1 MVKQAKNVTSSLPQK
16 GALRASLLR
25 CALGGLL
32 LVFLAVANVLWGS
45 LDIPIADVWRILLGK
60 EPAGHHAWSF
70 IIWQGRVPQMLTA
83 LLTGA
88 SLGTCGLLLQT
99 ALRNPLAGP
108 SILGIDSGANLGV
121 AIVLLLLGG
130 TASIG
135 SLQLG
140 GHLLVVVAAMMGALS
155 IMALLMMLSRILRSQ
170 VMLLITGVVISY
182 VTGSIIQ
189 LLNYSATEQG
199 VFSFVIWG
207 MGNFASVGIERLPVF
222 CLLSLVGL
230 VLALLLI
237 KPLDALLLGDRYAEN
252 LGVRIGYVRQ
262 MLLLVTGLL
271 TATTTAFCGPIS
283 FIGLAVPHLAR
294 LSIGTSSHRI
304 LMPAT
309 MLIGANLAL
318 ACNLLS
324 TLPRDGSIIPISVIT
339 PLIGAP
345 VVLHVILKNKNN

>member
-1 MVKQAKNVTSSLPQK
+1 MKDKYKLK
-16 GALRASLLR
+16 LLTVV
-25 CALGGLL
+25 LVLL
-32 LVFLAVANVLWGS
+32 SVANVLWGS
-45 LDIPIADVWRILLGK
+45 LHIPIGDVWRILCGG
-60 EPAGHHAWSF
+60 EVEGHPAWS
-70 IIWQGRVPQMLTA
+70 IIVLQGRVPQMLTA
-83 LLTGA
+83 LFTGSA
-88 SLGTCGLLLQT
+88 LGTCGLLLQT
-99 ALRNPLAGP
+99 AFRNPLAGP

-135 SLQLG
+135 SLALG
-140 GHLLVVVAAMMGALS
+140 GHLLVVVAAMVGALS
-155 IMALLMMLSRILRSQ
+155 IMALLMILSRMLRSQ
-170 VMLLITGVVISY
+170 VMLLITGVIISY
-182 VTGSIIQ
+182 VTGSVIQ

-207 MGNFASVGIERLPVF
+207 MGNFSSVGIERLPVF
-222 CLLSLVGL
+222 CALSFVGL
-230 VLALLLI
+230 LLALLLI

-252 LGVRIGYVRQ
+252 LGIKIGYVRQ

-294 LSIGTSSHRI
+294 LALGTSYHRV

-345 VVLHVILKNKNN
+345 VVLHVILKQRN

>member
-1 MVKQAKNVTSSLPQK
+1 MKDKYKLKLLTVLMV
-16 GALRASLLR
+16 LLSI
-25 CALGGLL
+25 
-32 LVFLAVANVLWGS
+32 ANVLWGS
-45 LDIPIADVWRILLGK
+45 LDIPVKDVWQILCGN
-60 EPAGHHAWSF
+60 EVEGHPAWS
-70 IIWQGRVPQMLTA
+70 IIILQGRIPQMLMA
-83 LLTGA
+83 LLTGTA
-88 SLGTCGLLLQT
+88 LGTCGLLLQT
-99 ALRNPLAGP
+99 AFRNPLAGP

-135 SLQLG
+135 SLALG
-140 GHLLVVVAAMMGALS
+140 GHLLVVVAAMVGALS
-155 IMALLMMLSRILRSQ
+155 IMALLMILSRLLRSQ
-170 VMLLITGVVISY
+170 VMLLITGVIISY
-182 VTGSIIQ
+182 VTGSVIQ

-207 MGNFASVGIERLPVF
+207 MGNFASVGIERLSVF
-222 CLLSLVGL
+222 CALSFVGL
-230 VLALLLI
+230 FLALLLI

-252 LGVRIGYVRQ
+252 LGIRIGRVRQ

-294 LSIGTSSHRI
+294 LTLGTSYHRT

-318 ACNLLS
+318 LCNLLS
-324 TLPRDGSIIPISVIT
+324 TLPRDGSLIPISVIT

-345 VVLHVILKNKNN
+345 VVLHVILRQKSN

>member
-1 MVKQAKNVTSSLPQK
+1 MKDKYKLK
-16 GALRASLLR
+16 L
-25 CALGGLL
+25 
-32 LVFLAVANVLWGS
+32 LAVLMVLFSIANVLWGS
-45 LDIPIADVWRILLGK
+45 LDIPIKDVWQILCGN
-60 EPAGHHAWSF
+60 EIEGHPAWS
-70 IIWQGRVPQMLTA
+70 IIVMQGRVPQMLTA
-83 LLTGA
+83 LLTGTA
-88 SLGTCGLLLQT
+88 LGTCGLLLQT
-99 ALRNPLAGP
+99 AFRNPLAGP

-135 SLQLG
+135 SLTIG
-140 GHLLVVVAAMMGALS
+140 GHLLVVVAAMVGALT
-155 IMALLMMLSRILRSQ
+155 IMALLMLLSRLLRSQ
-170 VMLLITGVVISY
+170 VMLLITGVIISY
-182 VTGSIIQ
+182 VTGSVIQ

-199 VFSFVIWG
+199 VHSFVIWG
-207 MGNFASVGIERLPVF
+207 MGNFASVGIERLPIF
-222 CLLSLVGL
+222 CTLSCIGLL
-230 VLALLLI
+230 LALLLI

-252 LGVRIGYVRQ
+252 LGIRIGRVRQ

-294 LSIGTSSHRI
+294 LTLGTSYHRM

-345 VVLHVILKNKNN
+345 VVLHVILKNKAS

>member
-1 MVKQAKNVTSSLPQK
+1 MV
-16 GALRASLLR
+16 
-25 CALGGLL
+25 
-32 LVFLAVANVLWGS
+32 
-45 LDIPIADVWRILLGK
+45 
-60 EPAGHHAWSF
+60 
-70 IIWQGRVPQMLTA
+70 TA
-83 LLTGA
+83 LLTGTA
-88 SLGTCGLLLQT
+88 LGTCGLLLQT
-99 ALRNPLAGP
+99 AFRNPLAGP

-135 SLQLG
+135 NLALG
-140 GHLLVVVAAMMGALS
+140 GHLLVVVAAMVGALA
-155 IMALLMMLSRILRSQ
+155 IMALLMILSKLLRSQ
-170 VMLLITGVVISY
+170 VMLLITGVIISY

-199 VFSFVIWG
+199 VHSFVIWG

-222 CLLSLVGL
+222 CALSCLGLL
-230 VLALLLI
+230 LATLLI

-252 LGVRIGYVRQ
+252 LGVRIGRIRQ

-283 FIGLAVPHLAR
+283 FICLAVPHLAR
-294 LSIGTSSHRI
+294 LALGTSYHRT

-345 VVLHVILKNKNN
+345 VVLHVILKQKNN

>member
-1 MVKQAKNVTSSLPQK
+1 MKD
-16 GALRASLLR
+16 RA
-25 CALGGLL
+25 L
-32 LVFLAVANVLWGS
+32 LVLLAIALVLLAIANVLWGS
-45 LDIPIADVWRILLGK
+45 LNIPVDDVWQILCGG
-60 EPAGHHAWSF
+60 EVEEHPAWS
-70 IIWQGRVPQMLTA
+70 IIILQGRVPQMLTA
-83 LLTGA
+83 LLTGTA
-88 SLGTCGLLLQT
+88 LGTCGLLLQT
-99 ALRNPLAGP
+99 AFRNPLAGP

-135 SLQLG
+135 NLALG
-140 GHLLVVVAAMMGALS
+140 GHLLVVIAAMLGALA
-155 IMALLMMLSRILRSQ
+155 IMALLMILSRLLRSQ
-170 VMLLITGVVISY
+170 VMLLITGVIISY

-207 MGNFASVGIERLPVF
+207 MGNFASVGIERLPIF
-222 CLLSLVGL
+222 CALACIGLL
-230 VLALLLI
+230 LALLLV

-252 LGVRIGYVRQ
+252 LGIKIGRMRQ

-294 LSIGTSSHRI
+294 LTLGTAWHRT
-304 LMPAT
+304 LLPAT
-309 MLIGANLAL
+309 MLIGANLTL
-318 ACNLLS
+318 VCNLLS

-345 VVLHVILKNKNN
+345 VILHVILRQVRS

>member
-1 MVKQAKNVTSSLPQK
+1 MKAKYKLKLLAVAMV
-16 GALRASLLR
+16 LLS
-25 CALGGLL
+25 
-32 LVFLAVANVLWGS
+32 VANVLWGS
-45 LDIPIADVWRILLGK
+45 LDIPVSDVWRILCGG
-60 EPAGHHAWSF
+60 EVEGHPAWS
-70 IIWQGRVPQMLTA
+70 IIVLQGRIPQMLTA
-83 LLTGA
+83 LLTGTA
-88 SLGTCGLLLQT
+88 LGTCGLLLQT
-99 ALRNPLAGP
+99 AFRNPLAGP

-135 SLQLG
+135 SLTLG
-140 GHLLVVVAAMMGALS
+140 GHLLVVVAAMVGALA
-155 IMALLMMLSRILRSQ
+155 IMALLMILSRLLRSQ
-170 VMLLITGVVISY
+170 VMLLITGVIISY

-199 VFSFVIWG
+199 VHSFVIWG

-222 CLLSLVGL
+222 CALSCLGL
-230 VLALLLI
+230 FLALLLI
-237 KPLDALLLGDRYAEN
+237 KPLDALLLGDHYAEN
-252 LGVRIGYVRQ
+252 LGIRIGRVRQ

-294 LSIGTSSHRI
+294 LTLGTSHHRT

-309 MLIGANLAL
+309 MLVGANLAL

-345 VVLHVILKNKNN
+345 VVLHVILKQKNN

>member
-1 MVKQAKNVTSSLPQK
+1 MKDKYKLKLLAV
-16 GALRASLLR
+16 ALVVLS
-25 CALGGLL
+25 
-32 LVFLAVANVLWGS
+32 VANVLWGS
-45 LDIPIADVWRILLGK
+45 LDIPVGDVWRILCGG
-60 EPAGHHAWSF
+60 EVEGHPAWS
-70 IIWQGRVPQMLTA
+70 IIVLQGRVPQMLTA
-83 LLTGA
+83 LFTGSA
-88 SLGTCGLLLQT
+88 LGTCGLLLQT
-99 ALRNPLAGP
+99 AFRNPLAGP

-135 SLQLG
+135 SLALG
-140 GHLLVVVAAMMGALS
+140 GHLLVVVAAMVGALS
-155 IMALLMMLSRILRSQ
+155 IMALLMILSRMLRSQ
-170 VMLLITGVVISY
+170 VMLLITGVIISY
-182 VTGSIIQ
+182 VTGSVIQ

-207 MGNFASVGIERLPVF
+207 MGNFSSVGIERLPVF
-222 CLLSLVGL
+222 FILSCIGLLM
-230 VLALLLI
+230 ALLLI

-252 LGVRIGYVRQ
+252 LGIKIGHVRQ

-283 FIGLAVPHLAR
+283 FIGLVVPHLAR
-294 LSIGTSSHRI
+294 LALGTSYHRV

-345 VVLHVILKNKNN
+345 VVLHVILKQKN

>member
-1 MVKQAKNVTSSLPQK
+1 MVNYKCLWLTF
-16 GALRASLLR
+16 ALVLL
-25 CALGGLL
+25 AI
-32 LVFLAVANVLWGS
+32 ANVLWGS
-45 LDIPIADVWRILLGK
+45 LDIPVSNVWHILCGGEVEGHPAWRIIVL
-60 EPAGHHAWSF
+60 
-70 IIWQGRVPQMLTA
+70 QGRVPQMLTA
-83 LLTGA
+83 LLTGTA
-88 SLGTCGLLLQT
+88 LGTCGLLLQT
-99 ALRNPLAGP
+99 AFRNPLAGP

-135 SLQLG
+135 NLALG
-140 GHLLVVVAAMMGALS
+140 GHLLVVIATMAGALA
-155 IMALLMMLSRILRSQ
+155 IMALLMILSRLLRNQ
-170 VMLLITGVVISY
+170 VMLLITGVIISY

-207 MGNFASVGIERLPVF
+207 MGNFSSVGIERLPVF
-222 CLLSLVGL
+222 CALSCAGLL
-230 VLALLLI
+230 LALLLV

-252 LGVRIGYVRQ
+252 LGIRIGRVRQ

-294 LSIGTSSHRI
+294 LTLGTAWHRT
-304 LMPAT
+304 LLPAT
-309 MLIGANLAL
+309 MLVGANLAL
-318 ACNLLS
+318 LCNLLC

-345 VVLHVILKNKNN
+345 VILHVILRQARGEV

>member
-1 MVKQAKNVTSSLPQK
+1 MKNRLSIILLSLT
-16 GALRASLLR
+16 
-25 CALGGLL
+25 LL
-32 LVFLAVANVLWGS
+32 LLAAANVLWAS
-45 LDIPIADVWRILLGK
+45 LDIPLGDVLQILYGN
-60 EPAGHHAWSF
+60 EVEGHHAWSI

-88 SLGTCGLLLQT
+88 ALGTCGLLLQT
-99 ALRNPLAGP
+99 AFRNPLAGP

-130 TASIG
+130 TVSIG
-135 SLQLG
+135 NLTLG
-140 GHLLVVVAAMMGALS
+140 GQMLVIVAAMAGALG
-155 IMALLMMLSRILRSQ
+155 IMALLMILGKMLRSQ

-199 VFSFVIWG
+199 VFKFIIWG
-207 MGNFASVGIERLPVF
+207 MGDFSSVGIEKLPYFFVLS
-222 CLLSLVGL
+222 CAGLL
-230 VLALLLI
+230 LASLLI

-252 LGVRIGYVRQ
+252 LGIKINSVRQ

-294 LSIGTSSHRI
+294 LMLGTARHSI

-309 MLIGANLAL
+309 MLIGANLTL

-324 TLPRDGSIIPISVIT
+324 TIPRDGSVIPISVIT

-345 VVLHVILKNKNN
+345 VVLHVILKQRHD

>member
-1 MVKQAKNVTSSLPQK
+1 MKD
-16 GALRASLLR
+16 RA
-25 CALGGLL
+25 L
-32 LVFLAVANVLWGS
+32 LVLLAIALVLLAIANVLWGS
-45 LDIPIADVWRILLGK
+45 LNIPVGDVWQILCGG
-60 EPAGHHAWSF
+60 EVEEHPAWS
-70 IIWQGRVPQMLTA
+70 IIILQGRVPQMLTA
-83 LLTGA
+83 LLTGTA
-88 SLGTCGLLLQT
+88 LGTCGLLLQT
-99 ALRNPLAGP
+99 AFRNPLAGP

-135 SLQLG
+135 NLALG
-140 GHLLVVVAAMMGALS
+140 GHLLVVIAAMLGALA
-155 IMALLMMLSRILRSQ
+155 IMALLMILSRLLRSQ
-170 VMLLITGVVISY
+170 VMLLITGVIISY

-207 MGNFASVGIERLPVF
+207 MGNFASVGIERLPIF
-222 CLLSLVGL
+222 CALACIGLL
-230 VLALLLI
+230 LALLLV

-252 LGVRIGYVRQ
+252 LGIKIGRMQQ

-294 LSIGTSSHRI
+294 LTLGTAWHRT
-304 LMPAT
+304 LLPAT
-309 MLIGANLAL
+309 MLIGANLTL
-318 ACNLLS
+318 VCNLLS

-345 VVLHVILKNKNN
+345 VILHVILRQVRS

>member
-1 MVKQAKNVTSSLPQK
+1 MKAKYKLKLLAVAMV
-16 GALRASLLR
+16 LLS
-25 CALGGLL
+25 
-32 LVFLAVANVLWGS
+32 VANVLWGS
-45 LDIPIADVWRILLGK
+45 LDIPVSDVWRILCGG
-60 EPAGHHAWSF
+60 EVEGHPAWS
-70 IIWQGRVPQMLTA
+70 IIVLQGRIPQMLTA
-83 LLTGA
+83 LLTGTA
-88 SLGTCGLLLQT
+88 LGTCGLLLQT
-99 ALRNPLAGP
+99 AFRNPLAGP

-135 SLQLG
+135 SLTLG
-140 GHLLVVVAAMMGALS
+140 GHLLVVVAAMVGALA
-155 IMALLMMLSRILRSQ
+155 IMALLMILSRLLRSQ
-170 VMLLITGVVISY
+170 VMLLITGVIISY

-189 LLNYSATEQG
+189 LLNYSSTEQG
-199 VFSFVIWG
+199 VHSFVIWG

-222 CLLSLVGL
+222 CALSCLGL
-230 VLALLLI
+230 FLALLLI
-237 KPLDALLLGDRYAEN
+237 KPLDALLLGDHYAEN
-252 LGVRIGYVRQ
+252 LGIRIGRVRQ

-294 LSIGTSSHRI
+294 LTLGTSYHRT

-309 MLIGANLAL
+309 MLVGANLAL

-345 VVLHVILKNKNN
+345 VVLHVILKQKNN

>member
-1 MVKQAKNVTSSLPQK
+1 MKDKYKLK
-16 GALRASLLR
+16 L
-25 CALGGLL
+25 
-32 LVFLAVANVLWGS
+32 LAVLMVLLSIANVLWGS
-45 LDIPIADVWRILLGK
+45 LDIPIKDVWQILCGN
-60 EPAGHHAWSF
+60 EIEGHPAWS
-70 IIWQGRVPQMLTA
+70 IIVLQGRVPQMLTA
-83 LLTGA
+83 LLTGTA
-88 SLGTCGLLLQT
+88 LGTCGLLLQT
-99 ALRNPLAGP
+99 AFRNPLAGP

-135 SLQLG
+135 SLTIG
-140 GHLLVVVAAMMGALS
+140 GHLLVVIAAMVGALT
-155 IMALLMMLSRILRSQ
+155 IMALLMLLSRLLRSQ
-170 VMLLITGVVISY
+170 VMLLITGVIISY
-182 VTGSIIQ
+182 VTGSVIQ

-199 VFSFVIWG
+199 VHSFVIWG
-207 MGNFASVGIERLPVF
+207 MGNFASVGIERLPIF
-222 CLLSLVGL
+222 CTLSCIGLL
-230 VLALLLI
+230 LALLLI

-252 LGVRIGYVRQ
+252 LGIRIGRVRQ

-294 LSIGTSSHRI
+294 LTLGTSYHRM

-345 VVLHVILKNKNN
+345 VVLHVILKNKAS

>member
-1 MVKQAKNVTSSLPQK
+1 MKDKYKLK
-16 GALRASLLR
+16 L
-25 CALGGLL
+25 
-32 LVFLAVANVLWGS
+32 LAVLMVLLSIANVLWGS
-45 LDIPIADVWRILLGK
+45 LDIPIKDVWQILCGN
-60 EPAGHHAWSF
+60 EIEGHPAWS
-70 IIWQGRVPQMLTA
+70 IIVLQGRMPQMLTA
-83 LLTGA
+83 LLTGTA
-88 SLGTCGLLLQT
+88 LGTCGLLLQT
-99 ALRNPLAGP
+99 AFRNPLAGP

-135 SLQLG
+135 SLTIG
-140 GHLLVVVAAMMGALS
+140 GHLLVVVAAMVGALT
-155 IMALLMMLSRILRSQ
+155 IMALLMLLSRLLRSQ
-170 VMLLITGVVISY
+170 VMLLITGVIISY
-182 VTGSIIQ
+182 VTGSVIQ

-199 VFSFVIWG
+199 VHSFVIWG
-207 MGNFASVGIERLPVF
+207 MGNFASVGIERLPIF
-222 CLLSLVGL
+222 CTLSCIGLL
-230 VLALLLI
+230 LALLLI

-252 LGVRIGYVRQ
+252 LGIRIGRVRQ

-294 LSIGTSSHRI
+294 LTLGTSYHRM

-345 VVLHVILKNKNN
+345 VVLHVILKNKAS

>member
-1 MVKQAKNVTSSLPQK
+1 MKDKYKLKLLAV
-16 GALRASLLR
+16 ALVVLS
-25 CALGGLL
+25 
-32 LVFLAVANVLWGS
+32 VANVLWGS
-45 LDIPIADVWRILLGK
+45 LDIPVGDVWRILCGG
-60 EPAGHHAWSF
+60 EVEGHPAWS
-70 IIWQGRVPQMLTA
+70 IIVLQGRVPQMLTA
-83 LLTGA
+83 LFTGSA
-88 SLGTCGLLLQT
+88 LGTCGLLLQT
-99 ALRNPLAGP
+99 AFRNPLAGP

-135 SLQLG
+135 SLALG
-140 GHLLVVVAAMMGALS
+140 GHLLVVVAAMVGALS
-155 IMALLMMLSRILRSQ
+155 IMALLMILSRMLRSQ
-170 VMLLITGVVISY
+170 VMLLITGVIISY

-207 MGNFASVGIERLPVF
+207 MGNFSSVGIERLPVF
-222 CLLSLVGL
+222 FILSCIGLLM
-230 VLALLLI
+230 ALLLI

-252 LGVRIGYVRQ
+252 LGIKIGHVRQ

-294 LSIGTSSHRI
+294 LALGTSYHRV

-345 VVLHVILKNKNN
+345 VVLHVILKQKN

>member
-1 MVKQAKNVTSSLPQK
+1 MKTKLYLL
-16 GALRASLLR
+16 ALSMALLS
-25 CALGGLL
+25 
-32 LVFLAVANVLWGS
+32 VANVLWGS
-45 LDIPIADVWRILLGK
+45 IDIPLRDFWQILCGG
-60 EPAGHHAWSF
+60 EVEGHPAWS
-70 IIWQGRVPQMLTA
+70 IIILEGRVPQMLTA
-83 LLTGA
+83 LLTGTA
-88 SLGTCGLLLQT
+88 LGTCGLLLQT
-99 ALRNPLAGP
+99 AFRNPLAGP

-135 SLQLG
+135 SLTVS
-140 GHLLVVVAAMMGALS
+140 GHLLVVIAAMAGALG
-155 IMALLMMLSRILRSQ
+155 IMALLMLLSRLLRSQ
-170 VMLLITGVVISY
+170 VMLLITGVIISY

-207 MGNFASVGIERLPVF
+207 MGNFSSVGIERLPVF
-222 CLLSLVGL
+222 CALSVVGL
-230 VLALLLI
+230 LLALLLV

-252 LGVRIGYVRQ
+252 LGIKIGHVRQ

-294 LSIGTSSHRI
+294 LALGTSYHRT

-318 ACNLLS
+318 MCNLLS
-324 TLPRDGSIIPISVIT
+324 ALPRDGSLIPISVIT

-345 VVLHVILKNKNN
+345 VVLHVILKSNKN

>member
-1 MVKQAKNVTSSLPQK
+1 MKS
-16 GALRASLLR
+16 RSLL
-25 CALGGLL
+25 LL
-32 LVFLAVANVLWGS
+32 LSLALVALAIANVLWGS
-45 LDIPIADVWRILLGK
+45 LGIPVRDVWHILCGG
-60 EPAGHHAWSF
+60 EVEGHPAWS
-70 IIWQGRVPQMLTA
+70 IIVRQGRVPQMLTA
-83 LLTGA
+83 MLTGM
-88 SLGTCGLLLQT
+88 SLGICGLLLQT
-99 ALRNPLAGP
+99 AFRNPLAGP

-130 TASIG
+130 TVSIG
-135 SLQLG
+135 SLTLG
-140 GHLLVVVAAMMGALS
+140 GHLLVVVAAMVGALA
-155 IMALLMMLSRILRSQ
+155 IMSLLMLLSKLLQSQ
-170 VMLLITGVVISY
+170 VMLLITGVIISY

-207 MGNFASVGIERLPVF
+207 MGNFSSVGIERMPVF
-222 CLLSLVGL
+222 CSLSCVGL
-230 VLALLLI
+230 LLALLLI

-252 LGVRIGYVRQ
+252 LGIRIGRMRQ

-294 LSIGTSSHRI
+294 LALGTSYHRV

-345 VVLHVILKNKNN
+345 VVLHVILKHKN

>member
-1 MVKQAKNVTSSLPQK
+1 MKDKYKLKLLTVLMV
-16 GALRASLLR
+16 LLSI
-25 CALGGLL
+25 
-32 LVFLAVANVLWGS
+32 ANVLWGS
-45 LDIPIADVWRILLGK
+45 LDIPVKDVWQILCGN
-60 EPAGHHAWSF
+60 EVEGHPAWS
-70 IIWQGRVPQMLTA
+70 IIILQGRIPQMLTA
-83 LLTGA
+83 LLTGTT
-88 SLGTCGLLLQT
+88 LGTCGLLLQT
-99 ALRNPLAGP
+99 AFRNPLAGP

-135 SLQLG
+135 SLALG
-140 GHLLVVVAAMMGALS
+140 GHLLVVVAAMVGALS
-155 IMALLMMLSRILRSQ
+155 IMALLMILSRLLRSQ
-170 VMLLITGVVISY
+170 VMLLITGVIISY

-222 CLLSLVGL
+222 CVLSFVGL
-230 VLALLLI
+230 FLALLLI

-252 LGVRIGYVRQ
+252 LGIRIGRVRQ

-294 LSIGTSSHRI
+294 LTLGTSYHRT

-318 ACNLLS
+318 LCNLLS
-324 TLPRDGSIIPISVIT
+324 TLPRDGSLIPISVIT

-345 VVLHVILKNKNN
+345 VVLHVILRQKSN

>member
-1 MVKQAKNVTSSLPQK
+1 MKDKYKLK
-16 GALRASLLR
+16 G
-25 CALGGLL
+25 
-32 LVFLAVANVLWGS
+32 LAVLMVLLSIANVLWGS
-45 LDIPIADVWRILLGK
+45 LDIPVKDVWQILCGN
-60 EPAGHHAWSF
+60 EIEGHPAWS
-70 IIWQGRVPQMLTA
+70 IIILQGRIPQMLTA
-83 LLTGA
+83 LLTGTA
-88 SLGTCGLLLQT
+88 LGTCGLLLQT
-99 ALRNPLAGP
+99 AFRNPLAGP

-135 SLQLG
+135 SLALG
-140 GHLLVVVAAMMGALS
+140 GHLLVVVAAMVGALS
-155 IMALLMMLSRILRSQ
+155 IMALLMILSKLLRSQ
-170 VMLLITGVVISY
+170 VMLLITGVIISY

-222 CLLSLVGL
+222 CALSFVGL
-230 VLALLLI
+230 FLALLLI

-252 LGVRIGYVRQ
+252 LGIRIGRVRQ

-294 LSIGTSSHRI
+294 LTLGTSYHRT

-318 ACNLLS
+318 LCNLLS
-324 TLPRDGSIIPISVIT
+324 TLPRDGSLIPISVIT

-345 VVLHVILKNKNN
+345 VVLHVILRQKSN

>member
-1 MVKQAKNVTSSLPQK
+1 MVA
-16 GALRASLLR
+16 
-25 CALGGLL
+25 CLL
-32 LVFLAVANVLWGS
+32 LLGVANVLWGS
-45 LDIPIADVWRILLGK
+45 LDIPVRDVWQILCGN
-60 EPAGHHAWSF
+60 EVDGHPAWSI

-83 LLTGA
+83 LLTGTA
-88 SLGTCGLLLQT
+88 LGTCGLLLQT
-99 ALRNPLAGP
+99 AFRNPLAGP

-135 SLQLG
+135 SLTVS
-140 GHLLVVVAAMMGALS
+140 GHLLVVIAAMAGALS
-155 IMALLMMLSRILRSQ
+155 IMTLLMMLSRVLRSQ
-170 VMLLITGVVISY
+170 VMLLITGVIISY

-199 VFSFVIWG
+199 IHNFVIWG

-222 CLLSLVGL
+222 CSLSIVGIL
-230 VLALLLI
+230 LALLLV

-252 LGVRIGYVRQ
+252 LGIKIGHVRQ

-294 LSIGTSSHRI
+294 LALGTSYHRT

-318 ACNLLS
+318 MCNLLS
-324 TLPRDGSIIPISVIT
+324 ALPRDGSLIPISVIT

-345 VVLHVILKNKNN
+345 VVLHVILINNKN

>member
-1 MVKQAKNVTSSLPQK
+1 MKDKYKLK
-16 GALRASLLR
+16 L
-25 CALGGLL
+25 
-32 LVFLAVANVLWGS
+32 LAVLMVLLSIANVLWGS
-45 LDIPIADVWRILLGK
+45 LDIPIKDVWQILCGN
-60 EPAGHHAWSF
+60 EIEGHPAWS
-70 IIWQGRVPQMLTA
+70 IIVMQGRVPQMLTA
-83 LLTGA
+83 LLTGTA
-88 SLGTCGLLLQT
+88 LGTCGLLLQT
-99 ALRNPLAGP
+99 AFRNPLAGP

-135 SLQLG
+135 SLTIG
-140 GHLLVVVAAMMGALS
+140 GHLLVVVAAMVGALT
-155 IMALLMMLSRILRSQ
+155 IMALLMLLSRLLRSQ
-170 VMLLITGVVISY
+170 VMLLITGVIISY
-182 VTGSIIQ
+182 VTGSVIQ

-199 VFSFVIWG
+199 VHSFVIWG
-207 MGNFASVGIERLPVF
+207 MGNFASVGIERLPIF
-222 CLLSLVGL
+222 CTLSCIGLL
-230 VLALLLI
+230 LALLLI

-252 LGVRIGYVRQ
+252 LGISIGRVRQ

-294 LSIGTSSHRI
+294 LTLGTSYHRM

-345 VVLHVILKNKNN
+345 VVLHVILKNKAS

>member
-1 MVKQAKNVTSSLPQK
+1 MKDKYKLK
-16 GALRASLLR
+16 L
-25 CALGGLL
+25 
-32 LVFLAVANVLWGS
+32 LAVLMVLLSIANVLWGS
-45 LDIPIADVWRILLGK
+45 LDIPIKDVWQILCGN
-60 EPAGHHAWSF
+60 EIEGHPAWS
-70 IIWQGRVPQMLTA
+70 IIVLQGRVPQMLTA
-83 LLTGA
+83 LLTGTA
-88 SLGTCGLLLQT
+88 LGTCGLLLQT
-99 ALRNPLAGP
+99 AFRNPLAGP

-135 SLQLG
+135 SLTIG
-140 GHLLVVVAAMMGALS
+140 GHLLVVVAAMVGALT
-155 IMALLMMLSRILRSQ
+155 IMALLMLLSRLLRSQ
-170 VMLLITGVVISY
+170 VMLLITGVIISY
-182 VTGSIIQ
+182 VTGSVIQ

-199 VFSFVIWG
+199 VHSFVIWG
-207 MGNFASVGIERLPVF
+207 MGNFASVGIERLPIF
-222 CLLSLVGL
+222 CTLSCIGLL
-230 VLALLLI
+230 LALLLI

-252 LGVRIGYVRQ
+252 LGIRIGRVRQ
-262 MLLLVTGLL
+262 MLLLITGLL

-294 LSIGTSSHRI
+294 LTLGTSYHRM

-345 VVLHVILKNKNN
+345 VVLHVILKNKAS

>member
-1 MVKQAKNVTSSLPQK
+1 MKDKYKLK
-16 GALRASLLR
+16 L
-25 CALGGLL
+25 
-32 LVFLAVANVLWGS
+32 LAVLMVLLSIANVLCGS
-45 LDIPIADVWRILLGK
+45 LDIPIKDVWQILCGN
-60 EPAGHHAWSF
+60 EIEGHPAWS
-70 IIWQGRVPQMLTA
+70 IIVMQGRVPQMLTA
-83 LLTGA
+83 LLTGTA
-88 SLGTCGLLLQT
+88 LGTCGLLLQT
-99 ALRNPLAGP
+99 AFRNPLAGP

-135 SLQLG
+135 SLTIG
-140 GHLLVVVAAMMGALS
+140 GHLLVVVAAMVGALT
-155 IMALLMMLSRILRSQ
+155 IMALLMLLSRLLRSQ
-170 VMLLITGVVISY
+170 VMLLITGVIISY
-182 VTGSIIQ
+182 VTGSVIQ

-199 VFSFVIWG
+199 VHSFVIWG
-207 MGNFASVGIERLPVF
+207 MGNFASVGIERLPIF
-222 CLLSLVGL
+222 CTLSCIGLL
-230 VLALLLI
+230 LALLLI

-252 LGVRIGYVRQ
+252 LGIRIGRVRQ

-294 LSIGTSSHRI
+294 LTLGTSYHRM

-345 VVLHVILKNKNN
+345 VVLHVILKNKAS

>member
-1 MVKQAKNVTSSLPQK
+1 MKAKYKLKLLAVAMV
-16 GALRASLLR
+16 LLS
-25 CALGGLL
+25 
-32 LVFLAVANVLWGS
+32 VANVLWGS
-45 LDIPIADVWRILLGK
+45 LDIPVSDVWRILCGG
-60 EPAGHHAWSF
+60 EVEGHPAWS
-70 IIWQGRVPQMLTA
+70 IIVLQGRIPQMLTA
-83 LLTGA
+83 LLTGTA
-88 SLGTCGLLLQT
+88 LGTCGLLLQT
-99 ALRNPLAGP
+99 AFRNPLAGP

-135 SLQLG
+135 SLTLG
-140 GHLLVVVAAMMGALS
+140 GHLLVVVAAMVGALA
-155 IMALLMMLSRILRSQ
+155 IMALLMILSRLLRSQ
-170 VMLLITGVVISY
+170 VMLLITGVIISY

-199 VFSFVIWG
+199 VHSFVIWG

-222 CLLSLVGL
+222 CTLSCLGL
-230 VLALLLI
+230 FLALLLI
-237 KPLDALLLGDRYAEN
+237 KPLDALLLGDHYAEN
-252 LGVRIGYVRQ
+252 LGIRIGRVRQ

-294 LSIGTSSHRI
+294 LTLGTSHHRT

-309 MLIGANLAL
+309 MLVGANLAL

-345 VVLHVILKNKNN
+345 VVLHVILKQKNN